1 MLLLISRGGVMSR
14 LTAKMK
20 NMKRDLILE
29 KASEMFEKLGFAE
42 LKVSELAQEAGVSVG
57 TIYSYFESKEGLY
70 SACVAMDIEHACMLF
85 EKLFDQDMPFE
96 TMLEETVRIKFE
108 IITQK
113 RKSLESGVLNN
124 PFFFESQQIEHKE
137 AFDKIYG
144 FYIEP
149 IEKIKAVDID
159 SWQLVYILNSI
170 GNAYVLRWIEGE
182 LDSLKG
188 KEKEVCAIFMSILKG

>member
-1 MLLLISRGGVMSR
+1 MSR

-70 SACVAMDIEHACMLF
+70 SACVLADIERAYELF
-85 EKLFDQDMPFE
+85 VTIFE
-96 TMLEETVRIKFE
+96 QESSFERILEQSVRIKFDVL
-108 IITQK
+108 TQK

-144 FYIEP
+144 LYIEP
-149 IEKIKAVDID
+149 IDKIKSVEVD

-182 LDSLKG
+182 LDSLEG

>member
-1 MLLLISRGGVMSR
+1 
-14 LTAKMK
+14 MK

-70 SACVAMDIEHACMLF
+70 SACILTDIERAYELF
-85 EKLFDQDMPFE
+85 VTIFE
-96 TMLEETVRIKFE
+96 QETSFERILEQSVRIKFDVL
-108 IITQK
+108 TQK
-113 RKSLESGVLNN
+113 RKSLESGVLKN

-144 FYIEP
+144 LYIEP
-149 IEKIKAVDID
+149 IEKIKSVEVD

-182 LDSLKG
+182 LDSLEG
-188 KEKEVCAIFMSILKG
+188 KEKEVCSIFMSILKG

>member
-1 MLLLISRGGVMSR
+1 MSR
-14 LTAKMK
+14 LNTEIK
-20 NMKRDLILE
+20 NMKRALILE
-29 KASEMFEKLGFAE
+29 KASAMFEKLGFAE

-70 SACVAMDIEHACMLF
+70 SACVLTDIERAYELF
-85 EKLFDQDMPFE
+85 VTIFE
-96 TMLEETVRIKFE
+96 QESSFERILEQSVRIKFDVL
-108 IITQK
+108 TQK

-144 FYIEP
+144 LYIEP
-149 IEKIKAVDID
+149 IDKIKSVEVD

-182 LDSLKG
+182 LDSLEG
-188 KEKEVCAIFMSILKG
+188 KEREVCAIFMSILKG

>member
-1 MLLLISRGGVMSR
+1 MSR
-14 LTAKMK
+14 LTEKMK

-29 KASEMFEKLGFAE
+29 KASAMFEKFGFAE

-70 SACVAMDIEHACMLF
+70 SACVLTDIERAYELF
-85 EKLFDQDMPFE
+85 VTIFE
-96 TMLEETVRIKFE
+96 QEASFESILEQSVRIKFDVL
-108 IITQK
+108 TQK

-144 FYIEP
+144 LYIEP
-149 IEKIKAVDID
+149 IDKIKSVEVD

-182 LDSLKG
+182 LDSLEG